1 LLGRKEDELIQK
13 VALFIRNLNHEAE
26 KGSLIVVEGKRD
38 KAALRSLGFLGKM
51 VMLCHNGSINSLA
64 ESASSYKKTILLLD
78 LDNEG
83 RVLTKKAAKML
94 QGKTVIDLAYRKELG
109 ALTKGRIRHVEE
121 LIRFKDFIMPIV
133 Q

>member
-1 LLGRKEDELIQK
+1 MLGKEEDELIQK

-26 KGSLIVVEGKRD
+26 KGSLVVVEGKRD
-38 KAALRSLGFLGKM
+38 RTALRSLGFLGKM
-51 VMLCHNGSINSLA
+51 VMLCHNGSVNSLV
-64 ESASSYKKTILLLD
+64 ESASSYKKTVLLLD

-83 RVLTKKAAKML
+83 RALTKKAAKML

-121 LIRFKDFIMPIV
+121 LIRFKDFIVPIA

>member
-1 LLGRKEDELIQK
+1 MLGRKEDELIQK

>member
-1 LLGRKEDELIQK
+1 MLGKEEDELIQK

-38 KAALRSLGFLGKM
+38 RTALRSLGFLGKM

-83 RVLTKKAAKML
+83 RALTKKAAKML

-121 LIRFKDFIMPIV
+121 LIRFKDFIVSIA

>member
-1 LLGRKEDELIQK
+1 MLGRKEDELIQK

-121 LIRFKDFIMPIV
+121 LIRFKDFIMPIA

>member
-1 LLGRKEDELIQK
+1 MLGRREDELIQK

-121 LIRFKDFIMPIV
+121 LIRFKDFIMPIA

>member
-1 LLGRKEDELIQK
+1 MLGRKEDELIQK

-121 LIRFKDFIMPIV
+121 LIRFKDFIMPIGA
-133 Q
+133 